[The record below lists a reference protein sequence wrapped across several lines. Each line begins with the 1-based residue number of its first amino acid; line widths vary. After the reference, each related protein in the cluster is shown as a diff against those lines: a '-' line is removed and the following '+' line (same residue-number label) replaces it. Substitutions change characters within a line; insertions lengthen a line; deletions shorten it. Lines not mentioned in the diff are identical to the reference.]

1 VTARTVLEYARRGWH
16 VFPLT
21 PESKR
26 PAFPDHRA
34 ADCTGTDPKCRAGHT
49 GWEQRA
55 TTDPARITRAWTDD
69 ATDDATGE
77 GWTSGEPYG
86 VGIACGPSG
95 LLVVDLDTPKPGE
108 EPAPKW
114 AELVAEYGV
123 RTGGDM
129 LAVLADQ
136 HATRVPATYTART
149 ISGGLH
155 LYFTAP
161 PIDSAGLRLGNTAGS
176 LGWLI
181 DTRGW
186 GGYVVAP
193 PTSIAGHAYEVV
205 DDRPPAPLPDWLAG
219 ALTSPPRPA
228 EAASTAVPGREP
240 ARVPVER
247 LNRYVA
253 AAVAAE
259 CRKVTQAHQGSRNHT
274 LFCAAVALGQ
284 LVAGGALPEET
295 AHHALTTSAAVHVAA
310 GGFTAAEA
318 EATIRSGFTTGAR
331 NPRTPNQS
339 THNAN
344 QSTTNRS
351 SQPRSAA

>member
-1 VTARTVLEYARRGWH
+1 MTARRVLEYARRGWH
-16 VFPLT
+16 VFPLA

-34 ADCTGTDPKCRAGHT
+34 ADCTGTDPKCRKGHT

-55 TTDPARITRAWTDD
+55 TTDPARITRAWTG
-69 ATDDATGE
+69 GE
-77 GWTSGEPYG
+77 PDEAWTSGQPYG

-108 EPAPKW
+108 SPAPKW
-114 AELVAEYGV
+114 AEVVDLNGV

-136 HATRVPATYTART
+136 HGARVPATYTART

-161 PIDSAGLRLGNTAGS
+161 DGLKLGNTAGS

-186 GGYVVAP
+186 GGYVAAP
-193 PTSIAGHAYEVV
+193 PTSIAGHAYEVI
-205 DDRPPAPLPDWLAG
+205 DDRPPAPPPEWLAE
-219 ALTSPPRPA
+219 ALTSPQRPVQTGSGS
-228 EAASTAVPGREP
+228 AS
-240 ARVPVER
+240 ARVPAPVPAEH
-247 LNRYVA
+247 LGRYVA

-259 CRKVTQAHQGSRNHT
+259 ARKVTDAHPGSRNHT
-274 LFCAAVALGQ
+274 LFCASVALGQ
-284 LVAGGALPEET
+284 LVAGGTLPEET
-295 AHHALTTSAAVHVAA
+295 AHHALTEAAAGHVAA

-318 EATIRSGFTTGAR
+318 EATIRSGFSTGAR
-331 NPRTPNQS
+331 NPRTPNQHS
-339 THNAN
+339 PN
-344 QSTTNRS
+344 QHTSDQSN
-351 SQPRSAA
+351 QPRSAA

>member
-1 VTARTVLEYARRGWH
+1 MARTVVEYARRGWH

-34 ADCTGTDPKCRAGHT
+34 ADCTGTDPRCRGGHA

-55 TTDPARITRAWTDD
+55 TTDPARITRAWTD
-69 ATDDATGE
+69 E
-77 GWTSGEPYG
+77 SWTSPQPYG

-136 HATRVPATYTART
+136 HAARVPATYTART

-155 LYFTAP
+155 LYFTASP
-161 PIDSAGLRLGNTAGS
+161 TPAGLRLGNTAGS

-193 PTSIAGHAYEVV
+193 PTGIAGHAYEVL
-205 DDRPPAPLPDWLAG
+205 DDRPPAPLPEWLAE
-219 ALTSPPRPA
+219 ALGSRQRAA
-228 EAASTAVPGREP
+228 EAAAATGSGSTPTRLS
-240 ARVPVER
+240 ARVSPEH
-247 LNRYVA
+247 LGRYVA

-259 CRKVTQAHQGSRNHT
+259 TRKVTEANPGSRNHA

-284 LVAGGALPEET
+284 LVAGGALPEVD
-295 AHHALTTSAAVHVAA
+295 AHAALLDAAAGHVAA
-310 GGFTAAEA
+310 GGFSAAEA

-331 NPRTPNQS
+331 NPRTPNE
-339 THNAN
+339 H
-344 QSTTNRS
+344 TTNQPRTN
-351 SQPRSAA
+351 QPRSAA

>member
-1 VTARTVLEYARRGWH
+1 MSLTTMVLDQAARGWH
-16 VFPLT
+16 VFPLV

-34 ADCTGTDPKCRAGHT
+34 ADCPGTDPKCRAGHA

-55 TTDPARITRAWTDD
+55 TTDPARITRAWT
-69 ATDDATGE
+69 
-77 GWTSGEPYG
+77 SGQPYG

-95 LLVVDLDTPKPGE
+95 LLVVDLDTPKPADG
-108 EPAPKW
+108 PAPKW
-114 AELVAEYGV
+114 AELVAANGGV

-136 HATRVPATYTART
+136 HAARVPATYTART

-155 LYFTAP
+155 LYYAAP
-161 PIDSAGLRLGNTAGS
+161 AGLRLGNTAGS

-193 PTSIAGHAYEVV
+193 PTAIAGHAYEVV
-205 DDRPPAPLPDWLAG
+205 DDRPPAPLPDWLSEALNAPKRARETTSAG
-219 ALTSPPRPA
+219 TPA
-228 EAASTAVPGREP
+228 SGAV
-240 ARVPVER
+240 RVPVER
-247 LNRYVA
+247 LDRYVA

-259 CRKVTQAHQGSRNHT
+259 CRKVIDALQGSRNHT

-284 LVAGGALPEET
+284 LVAGGALPDET
-295 AHHALTTSAAVHVAA
+295 ARRALTAAAAGHVAA

-331 NPRTPNQS
+331 NPRTPD
-339 THNAN
+339 HP
-344 QSTTNRS
+344 TTNTQTANRS